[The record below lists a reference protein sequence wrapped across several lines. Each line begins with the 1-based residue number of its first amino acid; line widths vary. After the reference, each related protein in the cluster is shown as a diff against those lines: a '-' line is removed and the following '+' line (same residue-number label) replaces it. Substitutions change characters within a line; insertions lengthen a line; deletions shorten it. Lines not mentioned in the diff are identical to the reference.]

1 MTGGRIRFYYGG
13 AITGGRG
20 SALTNNGRIEMTN
33 GTVSVP
39 VDGTGTLAFDGY
51 HSAQGYAKIIAPIAA
66 TQTVELNPEFLG
78 LNMALA
84 DPGDFRALLKIDA
97 PEAPTKH
104 PCPSL

>member
-51 HSAQGYAKIIAPIAA
+51 HSAQGYAKISAPIAA

-78 LNMALA
+78 LNMARLTPA
-84 DPGDFRALLKIDA
+84 TSVL
-97 PEAPTKH
+97 
-104 PCPSL
+104 C